1 MKIIQTL
8 SDRIEEEI
16 SDAKTYAML
25 ALETKDEHPELS
37 RVLYTISLQEME
49 HMRMLHDAVVNVIAE
64 YRRTT
69 GEPPEKMMAVYEY
82 LHGRQIEHAAE
93 AKNVQSMYK

>member
-16 SDAKTYAML
+16 SDAKTYAKL
-25 ALETKDEHPELS
+25 ALEVKDDHPELS

-64 YRRTT
+64 YRRDH

-82 LHGRQIEHAAE
+82 LHGRQIERAAE
-93 AKNVQSMYK
+93 AKNLQGMY